1 MQWNV
6 PGSRSVGT
14 IGKRAVNER
23 DLVPYPAR
31 RWSRLSP
38 APVFW
43 RSSPLTDSMER
54 VMESRSLEGYRLL
67 KPPDY
72 WNQSSFPWVPLRVVL
87 IQYLQS
93 PTFRTSFF
101 SSWDARNQDSTNQN
115 SIVIYS
121 TFWHSNYRK
130 IRETFQYKVSVQFWY
145 FLHLIYLRK
154 RYFIMYIELRTLY
167 CICIVYYQIC
177 RREWQGAFL
186 CCE

>member
-54 VMESRSLEGYRLL
+54 VMESRSLEGHRLL

-72 WNQSSFPWVPLRVVL
+72 WNQSSFPWVPLTVVL

-101 SSWDARNQDSTNQN
+101 SSWDARNQDSTSQN

-130 IRETFQYKVSVQFWY
+130 IRETFQYKVSVQFLIFFAFNLFTKKVFY
-145 FLHLIYLRK
+145 YVHRTTHIVLHVH
-154 RYFIMYIELRTLY
+154 
-167 CICIVYYQIC
+167 CI
-177 RREWQGAFL
+177 L
-186 CCE
+186 SNM